1 MLKIL
6 MATVTLLVGTGV
18 HAGVFELE
26 PKSVTDWK
34 AVYGEVEP
42 HDLVPARARIGGT
55 IMQLD
60 ISAGDHVA
68 AGTRIAVV
76 EDDKLAFQLDS
87 VDAQLGAL
95 QTQLTT
101 AQADLERGISLRERG
116 VITVQ
121 RLDQLQSA
129 VDVLENQIKSAQ
141 SERLVLEQRVT
152 EGEVLSPV
160 DGVVLSVPVA
170 RGSVIN
176 PGEAVAQIAGGGVF
190 LRLALP
196 ERHADSL
203 SIGDEIELG
212 TETGGAMGR
221 LVKVYPQI
229 EGGRVLAD
237 VEVSN
242 LDDRFIGRRLP
253 VRLPV
258 GQRDAL
264 LVPVAAVTLAGGL
277 DFVTIM
283 QGDEAVQRTVV
294 PGRKLVIDSVA
305 YFEILSGLRAGDKVV
320 TPDE

>member
-1 MLKIL
+1 MLK
-6 MATVTLLVGTGV
+6 TLKSIAAALIGTGV
-18 HAGVFELE
+18 YAGELE
-26 PKSVTDWK
+26 LAPTPVTDWK

-42 HDLVPARARIGGT
+42 RDLVPARARIGGT
-55 IMQLD
+55 IVALEV
-60 ISAGDHVA
+60 SAGDRVA

-95 QTQLTT
+95 NTQLTT
-101 AQADLERGISLRERG
+101 AQADLERGESLRERG
-116 VITVQ
+116 VVTVQ
-121 RLDQLQSA
+121 RLDQLRTA

-141 SERLVLEQRVT
+141 AQRLVLEQQVS
-152 EGEVLSPV
+152 EGAILSPV

-176 PGEAVAQIAGGGVF
+176 PGEPVAQVAGGGVF

-203 SIGDEIELG
+203 IVGEEIELG
-212 TETGGAMGR
+212 TDAGGATGK

-242 LDDRFIGRRLP
+242 LDDSFIGRRLP

-258 GQRDAL
+258 GERDAL
-264 LVPVAAVTLAGGL
+264 LVPVAAVTQSGGL
-277 DFVTIM
+277 DFVTIL
-283 QGDEAVQRTVV
+283 QGDHAVQRTVV
-294 PGRKLVIDSVA
+294 PGRKLMRDGVEYS
-305 YFEILSGLRAGDKVV
+305 EILSGLRAGDMVV